1 VKVGF
6 GFAEETKPT
15 MAYEHSMNFDT
26 KNSGEFVEET
36 IEMYLQNMVAKLF
49 LVPYNKILE
58 LLLVGLLANLLT
70 LENNM

>member
-1 VKVGF
+1 
-6 GFAEETKPT
+6 